1 MTLLKIK
8 SKLFQYTGIFLAYK
22 EQSKYNDSKE
32 YWEDF
37 DNNTAQQKGSLSS
50 RNIHGILIG
59 SWQARNGF
67 HRMCDVKYWS
77 NKKSNA
83 FLATYSWLRV
93 FYWTLKSDIKCIL
106 SKKKY
111 EKNKES
117 KERKKRS

>member
-77 NKKSNA
+77 NKKVMH
-83 FLATYSWLRV
+83 FLQLIHGLEY
-93 FYWTLKSDIKCIL
+93 FIGH
-106 SKKKY
+106 
-111 EKNKES
+111 
-117 KERKKRS
+117 